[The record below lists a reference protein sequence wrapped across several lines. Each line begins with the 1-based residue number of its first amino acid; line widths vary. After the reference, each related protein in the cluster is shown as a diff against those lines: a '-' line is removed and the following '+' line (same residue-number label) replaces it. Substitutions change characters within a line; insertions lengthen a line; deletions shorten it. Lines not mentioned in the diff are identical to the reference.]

1 MKITG
6 VEPKLLIVST
16 FVLDNVGL
24 GTVRAGR
31 AADNTRSP
39 HLTSP
44 HLSLAILGVAD

>member
-6 VEPKLLIVST
+6 VGAKLLIVST

-31 AADNTRSP
+31 GCCHHT
-39 HLTSP
+39 LTSP
-44 HLSLAILGVAD
+44 QPS